1 MRLSYT
7 IALLL
12 GVATVNTYETEEVPT
27 FADGTPVPEVIYDD
41 EGNEMRLVGPPEWK
55 PHQSGLPDY
64 KVDLIPWEFW
74 TRKDKMTK
82 WGMNENNAYT
92 LF

>member
-12 GVATVNTYETEEVPT
+12 GVATAKAHETEAVPTSSTLT

-41 EGNEMRLVGPPEWK
+41 EGNAMRLMSNNRYGPHE
-55 PHQSGLPDY
+55 SGLHWHTRD
-64 KVDLIPWEFW
+64 VIPW
-74 TRKDKMTK
+74 
-82 WGMNENNAYT
+82 
-92 LF
+92 